1 MIVCI
6 GEAVI
11 DMFQKNISGLGEV
24 FMPLPGGCTYNTS
37 IAIGALGVPAA
48 FVGRISHNFF
58 GDIQVKRL
66 NDYNVKND
74 LLIRCAENP
83 ILAFIKTEE
92 GRQPQYAFYDEGT
105 SDKLL
110 STGELPQ
117 LPLETSCIVFGS
129 ISMNMEPIATT
140 IETLILNEA
149 SKNINERKII
159 AFDPNIRPFM
169 IKNKNEYIK
178 RFSGWVCACTI
189 AKISSEDFEYIYPD
203 TEPQAAL
210 NKIIDLGARLAIVTL
225 GPDGA
230 IALHKHEDG
239 SVIKIRA
246 DGIQIPQIA
255 DTVGA
260 GDTFLGAFLA
270 RLAQKG
276 KMTYNAIVSLNEFDL
291 RDALSF
297 ANKAAAIVCTRYGAN
312 PPSMKEIERGA
323 FSIA

>member
-11 DMFQKNISGLGEV
+11 DMFQKKIPGMGNV
-24 FMPLPGGCTYNTS
+24 FIPLPGGCTYNTS

-48 FVGRISHNFF
+48 FIGRLSRNFF

-66 NDYNVKND
+66 KDYNVRND

-92 GRQPQYAFYDEGT
+92 GGQPQYAFYDEGT
-105 SDKLL
+105 ADKLL
-110 STGELPQ
+110 STDELPQ
-117 LPLETSCIVFGS
+117 FPGEASCIVFGS

-140 IETLILNEA
+140 VETLILNEA
-149 SKNINERKII
+149 SKNTNERKVT

-169 IKNKNEYIK
+169 IKDKNEYIK
-178 RFSGWVCACTI
+178 RFSKWAGACTI
-189 AKISSEDFEYIYPD
+189 AKISSEDFEYIFPD
-203 TEPQAAL
+203 TEPEAAL
-210 NKIIDLGARLAIVTL
+210 KKTIDLGTRLAIVTL
-225 GPDGA
+225 GPGGA
-230 IALHKHEDG
+230 IALLKRDDG
-239 SVIKIRA
+239 SLTKVRIT
-246 DGIQIPQIA
+246 GIHIPQIA

-270 RLAQKG
+270 RLHYMN
-276 KMTYNAIVSLNEFDL
+276 KMTHNVIIDLSETDL

-297 ANKAAAIVCTRYGAN
+297 ANKAASIVCTRYGTN
-312 PPSMKEIERGA
+312 PPSMEEITGI
-323 FSIA
+323 S